1 VDWYLIR
8 IPVRQPDRVQGS
20 INGFKSI
27 RWIRTYLT
35 DFEQPVVMRMANFR
49 MVGSQWRVFQE
60 SLFERGFFEIP
71 EPDNSNVTVDVVGIE
86 ENSQGSATQSPYVL
100 PPGIIRDRDNTST
113 VERRLNE
120 QSLRVCVEDLQARD
134 ARAVFK
140 NVTLDLVQFERIK
153 MFLHADSEDAI
164 DGEITAFLRLGTD
177 FTDNYY
183 EIEVPLTIT
192 PKGTR
197 DPSLIWPLEN
207 EIDIAIQEIVGVKVE
222 RDNTRVPLNLPFSQT
237 IRQYKVTVVGRPELS
252 QSQATMIGVRNPG
265 LNGGGSRSIC
275 IWANELRV
283 TGFTKSNGWAAN
295 ALINAKIAD
304 VAVVSASIR
313 HNSIGFGGLETRL
326 SQRSRTATTQYDI
339 STNVDIHKLLP
350 EGLGVSIP
358 FYFSIENSSTRP
370 QYDPLNP
377 DVPFEVA
384 LQKFETNQQ
393 REAYRGIALDQL
405 KRKNFSFNNVRKI
418 KANPE
423 AKNRFYDI
431 SNLSL
436 SYSFGTVTQT
446 NAQIQA
452 YNFKTYRGNI
462 TYSFEPKPLLIE
474 PFKNS
479 EFLNSPNLRLIKDFN
494 LNLSPTL
501 VLARIDVDRRFLRS
515 QYRNDQLGTGG
526 VDPLFQKSFFMN
538 RFYTVNWD
546 LTKNLRVDYS
556 GSVLAVIDE
565 PQGDLDSQ
573 EKADSV
579 RTNFWRFG
587 RKTNYNH
594 NVNLNYTIPFDK
606 SPLTDWIKADY
617 RYGTTYTWLTGA
629 IGQRDTLGNTI
640 QNTRDQSLQGKFDLV
655 KLYNKNKKLAALN
668 APKRPSIP
676 GRNTL
681 TAEDTIGSPF
691 TNKLL
696 KTLMMIKEFT
706 FTVGKVEGTFLPGYQ
721 PNTGLLGM
729 DRLFGNPGLAFLFG
743 SQDPTIRNDFASMG
757 IMAPSPELTQPFLQ
771 NKVINMRFG
780 SMVEPFQDF
789 KITLNATK
797 RESGEYREIFRNSFD
812 NPGDYLSISPNRIG
826 SYSITTIMLGTT
838 FSRDD
843 FDNISPLFTDF
854 ENNRAII
861 KSRLEGNSGG
871 EFSVN
876 GQDVLIPSFLAAY
889 RGKDASSFNLNPF
902 PRTPLPNWRLDY
914 RGLSRVKGLS
924 DIFTS
929 INITHAYTSTYDVSN
944 FSNSLQYQ
952 NGLELFNT
960 LQNIPAPSELNE
972 SGQFIPIYVLNQ
984 VVLSERFAPLIGLD
998 LLTKNRLN
1006 IAVNFNKERN
1016 LGLNF
1021 SNSQVTEQRS
1031 NDFGINIGFIKAG
1044 MKIPIKIQGRQT
1056 VLKNDLQFRMDTKV
1070 VDTRTIQRKIEEQS
1084 TVTNGNLSIQ
1094 IRPTVSYLIN
1104 QNLNLTFY
1112 FDRTINDPRITT
1124 AFKRAS
1130 TAFGGQ
1136 LRFNLSQ

>member
-1 VDWYLIR
+1 
-8 IPVRQPDRVQGS
+8 
-20 INGFKSI
+20 
-27 RWIRTYLT
+27 
-35 DFEQPVVMRMANFR
+35 
-49 MVGSQWRVFQE
+49 
-60 SLFERGFFEIP
+60 
-71 EPDNSNVTVDVVGIE
+71 
-86 ENSQGSATQSPYVL
+86 
-100 PPGIIRDRDNTST
+100 
-113 VERRLNE
+113 
-120 QSLRVCVEDLQARD
+120 
-134 ARAVFK
+134 
-140 NVTLDLVQFERIK
+140 
-153 MFLHADSEDAI
+153 
-164 DGEITAFLRLGTD
+164 
-177 FTDNYY
+177 
-183 EIEVPLTIT
+183 
-192 PKGTR
+192 
-197 DPSLIWPLEN
+197 
-207 EIDIAIQEIVGVKVE
+207 
-222 RDNTRVPLNLPFSQT
+222 
-237 IRQYKVTVVGRPELS
+237 
-252 QSQATMIGVRNPG
+252 
-265 LNGGGSRSIC
+265 
-275 IWANELRV
+275 
-283 TGFTKSNGWAAN
+283 
-295 ALINAKIAD
+295 
-304 VAVVSASIR
+304 
-313 HNSIGFGGLETRL
+313 
-326 SQRSRTATTQYDI
+326 
-339 STNVDIHKLLP
+339 
-350 EGLGVSIP
+350 
-358 FYFSIENSSTRP
+358 
-370 QYDPLNP
+370 
-377 DVPFEVA
+377 
-384 LQKFETNQQ
+384 
-393 REAYRGIALDQL
+393 
-405 KRKNFSFNNVRKI
+405 
-418 KANPE
+418 
-423 AKNRFYDI
+423 
-431 SNLSL
+431 
-436 SYSFGTVTQT
+436 
-446 NAQIQA
+446 
-452 YNFKTYRGNI
+452 
-462 TYSFEPKPLLIE
+462 
-474 PFKNS
+474 
-479 EFLNSPNLRLIKDFN
+479 
-494 LNLSPTL
+494 
-501 VLARIDVDRRFLRS
+501 
-515 QYRNDQLGTGG
+515 
-526 VDPLFQKSFFMN
+526 
-538 RFYTVNWD
+538 
-546 LTKNLRVDYS
+546 
-556 GSVLAVIDE
+556 
-565 PQGDLDSQ
+565 
-573 EKADSV
+573 
-579 RTNFWRFG
+579 
-587 RKTNYNH
+587 
-594 NVNLNYTIPFDK
+594 
-606 SPLTDWIKADY
+606 
-617 RYGTTYTWLTGA
+617 
-629 IGQRDTLGNTI
+629 
-640 QNTRDQSLQGKFDLV
+640 
-655 KLYNKNKKLAALN
+655 
-668 APKRPSIP
+668 
-676 GRNTL
+676 
-681 TAEDTIGSPF
+681 
-691 TNKLL
+691 
-696 KTLMMIKEFT
+696 MIKEFT

-729 DRLFGNPGLAFLFG
+729 DRAFANPGLAFLFG

-771 NKVINMRFG
+771 NRVVTMRFG

-889 RGKDASSFNLNPF
+889 QGKDASSFNLNPF
-902 PRTPLPNWRLDY
+902 PKTPLPNWRLDY

-1044 MKIPIKIQGRQT
+1044 MKIPFKIQGRQT
-1056 VLKNDLQFRMDTKV
+1056 VLKNDLQFRMDAKV